1 MHHNTTSVRWGV
13 FPVTLLFGAVTIQ
26 QASAALILGDAANY
40 VVLYEG
46 TGGHNV
52 QITNVTVNGNI
63 GVGGS
68 GVVQDNGP
76 SIIKGGIDFSAMNTG
91 QFHNN
96 NGGNTGPTFV
106 QYGQSNVSTDL
117 TDVNSL
123 SAMLTGEAGAN
134 LAISGNQTINLA
146 GCTSDASGNCIFK
159 VISYHEND
167 GNVVTINGDG
177 VHTGVVFDFSAGLNL
192 GGDVTLNVGLTPD
205 MVVWNFA
212 GSGNV
217 QLNNNA
223 SSFPNAA
230 FQGIILAPNNA
241 ISLVN
246 ANLNGRAFGGDSQ
259 DMQIVSGTSIGAVV
273 GIAVVPEP
281 GPGTLLLLGMGM
293 IGAAGIWR
301 RGIRRKRTQLQ

>member
-1 MHHNTTSVRWGV
+1 MNHKEFRRRWGIV
-13 FPVTLLFGAVTIQ
+13 LATLLLGAVTMPH
-26 QASAALILGDAANY
+26 AFAALILGDAANY

-46 TGGHNV
+46 TGGHNL
-52 QITNVTVNGNI
+52 QISNVTINGNI

-76 SIIKGGIDFSAMNTG
+76 STINGGIDFSAMNSG

-106 QYGQSNVSTDL
+106 HYNQTNVATDL
-117 TDVNSL
+117 TDINSL
-123 SAMLTGEAGAN
+123 SAMLSGEVGTN
-134 LAISGNQTINLA
+134 LVINGNQTINLA
-146 GCTSDASGNCIFK
+146 GCSADASGNCVFN
-159 VISYHEND
+159 VTSYHEND
-167 GNVVTINGDG
+167 GNMVTINGDG
-177 VHTGVVFDFSAGLNL
+177 VHTGVVFDFAAGLNL
-192 GGDVTLNVGLTPD
+192 GGDITLTGGLTPD
-205 MVVWNFA
+205 MVAWNFT

-223 SSFPNAA
+223 SSFPKLA

-259 DMQIVSGTSIGAVV
+259 DMQIVSGTQINVPITA
-273 GIAVVPEP
+273 VPEP
-281 GPGTLLLLGMGM
+281 GTLSLLGMGLVV
-293 IGAAGIWR
+293 GVAGYWR
-301 RGIRRKRTQLQ
+301 RYVRRTS